1 MKHIRIKYST
11 TLSIV
16 LLTTACSTSPQ
27 VSPSENDALNAIS
40 NSSAKSDKGSLQSAL
55 DSFLEDD
62 WTPTVEKDKAI
73 QKKYMK
79 RVDTNE
85 SSTTNSS
92 KFVEDEDKPFTL
104 QEYVDKR
111 AAYVKEHPADHNN
124 SHVHKLEMMPVIGN
138 NRKR

>member
-1 MKHIRIKYST
+1 MKRIIVKYST
-11 TLSIV
+11 ILALVLS
-16 LLTTACSTSPQ
+16 TACSSTSPD
-27 VSPSENDALNAIS
+27 VSPSQNDALNRIS

-55 DSFLEDD
+55 DSFLKDD
-62 WTPTVEKDKAI
+62 WTPTVEKDEEI

-79 RVDTNE
+79 RVDANE
-85 SSTTNSS
+85 SNDTNKSIY
-92 KFVEDEDKPFTL
+92 VEDEDKPFTL